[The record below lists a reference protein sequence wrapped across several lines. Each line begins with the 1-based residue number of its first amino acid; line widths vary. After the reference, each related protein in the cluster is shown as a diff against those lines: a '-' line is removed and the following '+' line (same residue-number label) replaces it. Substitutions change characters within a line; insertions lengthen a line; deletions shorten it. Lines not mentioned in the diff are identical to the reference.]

1 MTLFSRLLTATL
13 LASLAVAANPAAAQ
27 RKLTDIPAP
36 DPTAELADMLVAEG
50 YEVNLFA
57 ADPMI
62 CKPLQMN
69 FDPQG
74 RLWVSSS
81 SVYPQIQPGE
91 VANDTVTIL
100 EDRDGDGRA
109 DTHTVFADGLLM
121 PTAVLPGDGGCYV
134 ANSTEMLHLADRDG
148 DNRADRRRV
157 VLSGFGAEDTH
168 HIIHTFRWGPD
179 ARLFFNQSIYIH
191 SHVETPAGV
200 KRLNGGG
207 IWRFLPR
214 SLALDVYA
222 RGWVNTWGHA
232 FDQWHR
238 SLVTDGAGG
247 EGIYYGFP
255 GAAYQAAV
263 GTPRILHGMNPGSPK
278 YCGIEFVDGPHLSDD
293 AQGTLITNDFRANRV
308 CRFRLAEQGS
318 GFSSEQLPDLI
329 RSRRV
334 TFRPIDIKLGPDG
347 AIYIADWYNPII
359 QHGEVDFRDPR
370 RDREHGRIWR
380 VTAKGRPLTPRIDFT
395 SRSIPELLNDLATQ
409 SAYGRDMAR
418 RVLWSRDPVS
428 VRQAVTNW
436 LAKLDPAATSFD
448 RLRLE
453 GLRLFQAIDRGSAS
467 DINQP
472 LLTEVLGSTD
482 PRARAA
488 AARIAVDWA
497 DRLDDPVKLLTSTV
511 ADDSMLVRLEGV
523 RALAAI
529 GGADAAALVLQV
541 VDHPRD
547 DALDYAVWLAC
558 RELQSDW
565 LPAVV
570 AGTSPMS
577 TNPGRLLFAIEA
589 TAATEAIPAVV
600 QLLQSDSLSAADRNA
615 AIDCI
620 ARFGGPAELQLA
632 FKAAVD
638 PATPPARTATLL
650 THLLESENRR
660 RVQPAGPLAGLER
673 LITAANPAVAK
684 ATIEAAGRWKVET
697 AIDALARVASD
708 TKRPDPLRLP
718 AIKTLG
724 RFASEAAVKPLDH
737 LTRDKSTAMAL
748 RIAAVAALLNQE
760 PQVAATTAAGLLAD
774 PLAEPNQI
782 AIFKAFLARQGT
794 PAILAA
800 AIEANQ
806 RPLPATVASVGL
818 KQLAGS
824 GRDEPTLKAILKR
837 LQGGSEQ
844 PMGRRIFSAAE
855 MAEFLAFVQ
864 ASGSAARGHE
874 IYRRE
879 KLQCVKCH
887 RVGKEGGRVGPNLS
901 TIGVAS
907 QPDYIVNSLLEPAK
921 NVKEG
926 YNTLVVLTVDG
937 QVATGIPVSR
947 TETELVLRTADD
959 KQLTI
964 RADDIDEESA
974 GTSLMPVG
982 LVDQLSRQELADLTC
997 YLLGLG
1003 REGL

>member
-1 MTLFSRLLTATL
+1 MTLSSRLLSATL
-13 LASLAVAANPAAAQ
+13 LASLAIAPYPAAAQ
-27 RKLTDIPAP
+27 RQLTDIPVP

-57 ADPMI
+57 ADPLI
-62 CKPLQMN
+62 SKPLQMN

-148 DNRADRRRV
+148 DSRADQRRV

-214 SLALDVYA
+214 SLTLDVYA

-232 FDQWHR
+232 FDSWDR

-278 YCGIEFVDGPHLSDD
+278 YCGLEVVDGPHLPDD
-293 AQGTLITNDFRANRV
+293 AHGTLITNDFRANRV

-329 RSRRV
+329 RSKRV

-380 VTAKGRPLTPRIDFT
+380 VTAKGRPLAPRIDFT
-395 SRSIPELLNDLATQ
+395 ERSVPELLNDLATQ
-409 SAYGRDMAR
+409 PAYGRDMAR

-428 VRQAVTNW
+428 VRQAVTDW
-436 LAKLDPAATSFD
+436 LAALDPAAANFE

-453 GLRLFQAIDRGSAS
+453 GLRLWQAIDRHSIS

-472 LLTEVLGSTD
+472 LLAEVLGSAD

-488 AARIAVDWA
+488 AARIVVDWA
-497 DRLDDPVKLLTSTV
+497 DRLNDPVKLLAPTV
-511 ADDSMLVRLEGV
+511 TDDSMLVRLEGV
-523 RALAAI
+523 RALATI
-529 GGADAAALVLQV
+529 GGPEAAALVLQA
-541 VDHPRD
+541 VDQPRD

-558 RELQSDW
+558 RELRSDW

-570 AGTSPMS
+570 AGNSPLR
-577 TNPGRLLFAIEA
+577 NHAGRLLFAIEA

-600 QLLQSDSLSAADRNA
+600 RLLQSKELAATDRA
-615 AIDCI
+615 AALDCI
-620 ARFGGPAELQLA
+620 ARFGGPADLQLA
-632 FKAAVD
+632 FEAAVD
-638 PATPPARTATLL
+638 PATPPARTAMLL
-650 THLLESENRR
+650 SYLLESENRR
-660 RVQPAGPLAGLER
+660 RVQPAGPLAGIER
-673 LITAANPAVAK
+673 LITAATPNVAK
-684 ATIEAAGRWKVET
+684 TAIEAAGRWKVVT
-697 AIDALARVASD
+697 AIDALAGVATD
-708 TKRPDPLRLP
+708 PKRPAPLRLK
-718 AIKTLG
+718 AIETLG
-724 RFASEAAVKPLDH
+724 RFADEAAMKPLDQ
-737 LTRDKSTAMAL
+737 LTRGNSTPVAL
-748 RIAAVAALLNQE
+748 RIAAVAAILNQR
-760 PQVAATTAAGLLAD
+760 PQAAATAAASLLAD

-782 AIFKAFLARQGT
+782 TIFKAFLARQGT
-794 PAILAA
+794 PAVLAG
-800 AIEANQ
+800 AIEASQ
-806 RPLPATVASVGL
+806 RPLPASVAAVGL

-824 GRDEPTLKAILKR
+824 GRAEPVLEATLKK
-837 LQGGSEQ
+837 LQGGGGQ
-844 PMGRRIFSAAE
+844 PMGRRGFSAAE

-864 ASGSAARGHE
+864 ASGSAPRGQE

-926 YNTLVVLTVDG
+926 YNTVVVLTVDG

>member
-1 MTLFSRLLTATL
+1 MTISSGLLVATFLIL
-13 LASLAVAANPAAAQ
+13 LAAAPQPAVAQ
-27 RKLTDIPAP
+27 RSLTDIPKP
-36 DPTAELADMLVAEG
+36 DPTAELAAMLVAEG

-57 ADPMI
+57 ADPLI
-62 CKPLQMN
+62 RKPLQMN

-91 VANDTVTIL
+91 VANDTVTVL
-100 EDRDGDGRA
+100 EDSDGDGRA
-109 DTHTVFADGLLM
+109 DAHTVFADGLLM

-134 ANSTEMLHLADRDG
+134 ANSTEMLHLTDQDG
-148 DNRADRRRV
+148 DGRADQRRV

-214 SLALDVYA
+214 SLAIDVYA

-232 FDQWHR
+232 FDRWDR

-263 GTPRILHGMNPGSPK
+263 GTSRILHGMNPGSPK
-278 YCGIEFVDGPHLSDD
+278 YCGLEIVDGPHLADD
-293 AQGTLITNDFRANRV
+293 AQGMLITNDFRANRV
-308 CRFRLAEQGS
+308 CRFRLTERGS

-329 RSRRV
+329 RSKRV

-380 VTAKGRPLTPRIDFT
+380 VTAKGRPLTPRVDFT
-395 SRSIPELLNDLATQ
+395 RRSISELLDDLATQ
-409 SAYGRDMAR
+409 SGYGRDMAR
-418 RVLWSRDPVS
+418 RVLWTHDPVS
-428 VRQAVTNW
+428 VRQAVTTW
-436 LAKLDPAATSFD
+436 LAELDPVANSFE

-453 GLRLFQAIDRGSAS
+453 GLRLFQAIDRGSAG
-467 DINQP
+467 DVDQL
-472 LLTEVLGSTD
+472 LLTEVLGSAD

-497 DRLDDPVKLLTSTV
+497 DRLDDPVGLLAATV

-523 RALAAI
+523 RALATI
-529 GGADAAALVLQV
+529 GGPRAAELVLQT
-541 VDHPRD
+541 VDQARD
-547 DALDYAVWLAC
+547 DALDYAVWLAS
-558 RELQSDW
+558 RELRADW

-570 AGTSPMS
+570 AGSSPIIAH
-577 TNPGRLLFAIEA
+577 PRRLLFAIEA
-589 TAATEAIPAVV
+589 TGATEAIPTVV
-600 QLLQSDSLSAADRNA
+600 RLLQTGSLSAAERA
-615 AIDCI
+615 AALDCI

-632 FKAAVD
+632 FEAAIE

-650 THLLESENRR
+650 VYLLESQTRR
-660 RVQPAGPLAGLER
+660 RVQPAGPLAGLEQ
-673 LITAANPAVAK
+673 LINSSNAAAATAAA
-684 ATIEAAGRWKVET
+684 EAAGRWQVVT
-697 AIDALARVASD
+697 ATDSLARLAGD
-708 TKRPDPLRLP
+708 TTRPTPLRLT
-718 AIKTLG
+718 AIENLG
-724 RFASEAAVKPLDH
+724 RF
-737 LTRDKSTAMAL
+737 STATATAPL
-748 RIAAVAALLNQE
+748 RQLAEDDGVPVAIRIAAVAAMLNQQ
-760 PQVAATTAAGLLAD
+760 PRAAADAAVTLLASPVTETD
-774 PLAEPNQI
+774 RV
-782 AIFKAFLARQGT
+782 AIFKAFLSRQGS
-794 PAILAA
+794 PEVLAA
-800 AIEANQ
+800 AIEAAEH
-806 RPLPATVASVGL
+806 PLPTGVASTGL

-824 GRDEPTLKAILKR
+824 GREQPTLAATLKQ
-837 LQGGSEQ
+837 LQGRGDQ
-844 PMGRRIFSAAE
+844 PMGRRSLSAAE
-855 MAEFLAFVQ
+855 MTEFLSLVQ
-864 ASGSAARGHE
+864 ASGDAARGQE

-887 RVGKEGGRVGPNLS
+887 RVGRDGGKVGPNLS

-907 QPDYIVNSLLEPAK
+907 QPDYIVYSLLEPAK

-926 YNTLVVLTVDG
+926 YNTLVVLTADG

-947 TETELVLRTADD
+947 TGTELVLRTADD
-959 KQLTI
+959 KQVTI
-964 RADDIDEESA
+964 RTDDIDEESA

-982 LVDQLSRQELADLTC
+982 LVDQLSRQELADLTS